1 MVLQTISLDAC
12 KGSVFICTFK
22 NELSI
27 LDCFVSSFRYSW
39 YLVQQSQKRLFSMTM
54 YWPYVLYE
62 FYPVSTLNE

>member
-27 LDCFVSSFRYSW
+27 LDCFVSSFSLL
-39 YLVQQSQKRLFSMTM
+39 LVSSSAEPKRLFSMTM